1 MQHEK
6 DSSSNKLEVAEEK
19 AAWGGAR
26 EGAGRK
32 KGSINKIS
40 GKAILEEAERV
51 LGKPF
56 ITSLLEGYQ
65 DTIINNDTKHRT
77 VYERMLLD
85 KVASNLFDVEV
96 SDSEDVLAAKQAAFA
111 EAIAQITA
119 IPPRD

>member
-6 DSSSNKLEVAEEK
+6 DSSSNKPEDTEEK
-19 AAWGGAR
+19 GSWGGAR

-119 IPPRD
+119 IPARD